1 MFYVMPYNS
10 RFSVLN
16 LKEIMEVNIFC
27 VKTIKR
33 LSKKNY
39 FIAADPIHC
48 STNETIRLC
57 NLFKKKGADACS
69 LIFGE
74 KYYSDRQVYEHFK
87 CISKKT
93 NLDLFLHQ
101 QEFEKGIYNKKKKH
115 YSINLLNKILSLKN
129 FIGMKEDSKIDI
141 YTNKIVNKFKLKKII
156 LTSGQ
161 GKKQW
166 LKFSK
171 NCYGWISGIS
181 NIDPFLGLYFYKEY
195 ERKNYRI
202 CKKFINDFEKPFFKL
217 SNEYGWHRVI
227 KTFLYFQ
234 NLMQIHERKPGGKL
248 SRSELSQTK
257 NCFKKMKKISK
268 TNYHSLFFNKP

>member
-1 MFYVMPYNS
+1 
-10 RFSVLN
+10 
-16 LKEIMEVNIFC
+16 
-27 VKTIKR
+27 
-33 LSKKNY
+33 
-39 FIAADPIHC
+39 
-48 STNETIRLC
+48 
-57 NLFKKKGADACS
+57 
-69 LIFGE
+69 
-74 KYYSDRQVYEHFK
+74 
-87 CISKKT
+87 
-93 NLDLFLHQ
+93 
-101 QEFEKGIYNKKKKH
+101 
-115 YSINLLNKILSLKN
+115 
-129 FIGMKEDSKIDI
+129 MKEDSKIDL

-195 ERKNYRI
+195 ERKNYRN
-202 CKKFINDFEKPFFKL
+202 CKKFINDFEKPFFKM

-257 NCFKKMKKISK
+257 NCFKKMKKISQ
-268 TNYHSLFFNKP
+268 TSYNSLFFNKP